1 MQGVIGEVRLF
12 AGNFAPRT
20 WAFCQGQLMAISSNT
35 ALFSIVGTT
44 YGGDGRT
51 TFKLPDFRGRN
62 PLGTGTGPGLNTIAL
77 GSTGGIEDY
86 NLTTLTM
93 ASHNHIINAGGLTGS
108 VKLNCK
114 NGAGDTDEP
123 GGANVAQSE
132 NDAGD
137 DFADA
142 ASASAYMGPAAVIFG
157 GSVTMNLTGQGQSID
172 NIEPRMGL
180 NYIICMTG
188 IYPSRS

>member
-20 WAFCQGQLMAISSNT
+20 WAFCQGQLMAISTNT
-35 ALFSIVGTT
+35 ALFSIIGTT

-51 TFKLPDFRGRN
+51 TFKLPDYRGRD

-77 GSTGGIEDY
+77 GATGGIEDY

-93 ASHNHIINAGGLTGS
+93 ASHNHIINASALTGS
-108 VKLNCK
+108 LKLPANS
-114 NGAGDTDEP
+114 GAGDADSP
-123 GGANVAQSE
+123 SGASFAQKE
-132 NDAGD
+132 NNAGD
-137 DFADA
+137 DYADA
-142 ASASAYMGPAAVIFG
+142 ASATSAMGPAAVIFG
-157 GSVTMNLTGQGQSID
+157 GSVTMDNFGQGQSVD
-172 NIEPRMGL
+172 NIEPRLGL
-180 NYIICMTG
+180 NYIICMQG

>member
-20 WAFCQGQLMAISSNT
+20 WALCQGQLLAIASNT

-51 TFKLPDFRGRN
+51 TFKLPDFRGRD

-77 GSTGGIEDY
+77 GATGGIEDW
-86 NLTTLTM
+86 NMTTLTM
-93 ASHNHIINAGGLTGS
+93 GAHNHIINASTLSAT
-108 VKLNCK
+108 VKLPCE
-114 NGAGDTDEP
+114 NGPGNTDGP
-123 GGANVAQSE
+123 TTAYFAQLE

-137 DFADA
+137 DWADA
-142 ASASAYMGPAAVIFG
+142 SAATKVMGPAAVIFG
-157 GSVTMNLTGQGQSID
+157 GSVTMSTEGQGQSVD
-172 NIEPRMGL
+172 NIEPRLRL
-180 NYIICMTG
+180 NYIICMQG